1 MRRRGWL
8 VVGGLALLWLSPFF
22 IFLGKGVWKAHLKAD
37 YDRRA
42 EAWAKRMAENIK
54 YDPVTDED
62 RRRWKEQAER
72 ERIEAEAERERK
84 RNEYLASP
92 IKIPPKW
99 GGTMMAEDDEDSPRK
114 VIVYVKR
121 DPLDYLYREPEPIY
135 QQPDLSGMYYQ
146 RQIVGPNAGSWSINY
161 INGPN

>member
-1 MRRRGWL
+1 MKRRGWWIA
-8 VVGGLALLWLSPFF
+8 GGIVLLWLSPVFWGVGS
-22 IFLGKGVWKAHLKAD
+22 FLYKKHQKAD

-42 EAWAKRMAENIK
+42 EAFRVKVAERLRVTI
-54 YDPVTDED
+54 TDED
-62 RRRWKEQAER
+62 RARWKER
-72 ERIEAEAERERK
+72 ERLEKIEEEAERDRK

-92 IKIPPKW
+92 VQPPMKPSSI
-99 GGTMMAEDDEDSPRK
+99 TVFDDDEKPKPQVIYVYTRPDPRYEQ
-114 VIVYVKR
+114 IQ
-121 DPLDYLYREPEPIY
+121 

>member
-1 MRRRGWL
+1 MKRRGWWIA
-8 VVGGLALLWLSPFF
+8 GGILLLWLSPVFWGVGS
-22 IFLGKGVWKAHLKAD
+22 FLYKKHQKAD

-42 EAWAKRMAENIK
+42 EAFRVKVTERLRVTI
-54 YDPVTDED
+54 TDED
-62 RRRWKEQAER
+62 RARWKER
-72 ERIEAEAERERK
+72 ERLEKIEEEAERDRK

-92 IKIPPKW
+92 VQPPMKPSSI
-99 GGTMMAEDDEDSPRK
+99 TVFDDDEKPKPQVIYVYTRPDPRYEQ
-114 VIVYVKR
+114 IQ
-121 DPLDYLYREPEPIY
+121 

>member
-1 MRRRGWL
+1 MRRRVWWIA
-8 VVGGLALLWLSPFF
+8 GGIVLLWLSPVFWGVGS
-22 IFLGKGVWKAHLKAD
+22 FLYKKHQKAD

-42 EAWAKRMAENIK
+42 EAFRVKVAERLRVTI
-54 YDPVTDED
+54 TDED
-62 RRRWKEQAER
+62 RARWKER
-72 ERIEAEAERERK
+72 ERLEKIAEEAERDRK

-92 IKIPPKW
+92 VQPPMKPSSI
-99 GGTMMAEDDEDSPRK
+99 TVFDDDEKPKPQVIYVYTRPDPRYEQ
-114 VIVYVKR
+114 IQ
-121 DPLDYLYREPEPIY
+121 